1 MEVRPMSRN
10 VLPGGQWLGPAL
22 ALTLTGCVTAQFAE
36 PISSFEKSLST
47 SGAAIAVYYTE
58 LNRYERDL
66 YLDRLAFN
74 PDETLKFEER
84 VQDDGREQIRA
95 TPLIGQ
101 IFNADSI
108 RARLDAINLLGVYAR
123 RLGELAASDAPQ
135 RFEAGAKV
143 LGENLGS
150 LADTFQGL
158 SQREGVPDS
167 SAGEYIGPVSATI
180 GVIGRMYLEEKRDAA
195 LAAALGTGA
204 PNVDTIM
211 TVLEA
216 DLVRV
221 VSPLRRTGELQALAE
236 RVADYNRRRHEPGFN
251 RPAALGEIK
260 RVAQGYELAVT
271 LNPAELIQPMREAH
285 RAMVKYASSNR
296 RPQDLAEFAAA
307 LELFAN
313 RAQTA
318 AAAVFE
324 LRELRRKE

>member
-1 MEVRPMSRN
+1 MSRN

-167 SAGEYIGPVSATI
+167 SAGEGGRELHVSETPFAQ
-180 GVIGRMYLEEKRDAA
+180 
-195 LAAALGTGA
+195 
-204 PNVDTIM
+204 
-211 TVLEA
+211 
-216 DLVRV
+216 
-221 VSPLRRTGELQALAE
+221 LRS
-236 RVADYNRRRHEPGFN
+236 
-251 RPAALGEIK
+251 
-260 RVAQGYELAVT
+260 
-271 LNPAELIQPMREAH
+271 
-285 RAMVKYASSNR
+285 ASSSR
-296 RPQDLAEFAAA
+296 VSQAMILAFQARASARAASEA
-307 LELFAN
+307 PGGADVS
-313 RAQTA
+313 T
-318 AAAVFE
+318 
-324 LRELRRKE
+324 